1 MNINIKKTI
10 LSATIAT
17 IAVGGLTTSCVKD
30 LDVTPINPQQTLIL
44 NQDALLNKIYASFAL
59 TGQNGGAGSGDIPKE
74 IFDNEG
80 MSGFYRMSWS
90 LNEFTSDEAGWV
102 WSDAGVPEL
111 LHNAFAASNT
121 FSFAMYYRLYFTIT
135 LCNSYL
141 DQASDP
147 QKCAEAR
154 LIRALNYMYV
164 TDLFGAGPMSTSISS
179 ELAPYYDRKQLFA
192 FCESELKACVEDL
205 ADEGTNTYG
214 RLDKAAAYILLS
226 RLYLNAEVY
235 TGEAR
240 WDDAMKYAEMVINS
254 KYYHLLET
262 GKTNPVTNEVYS
274 PYQMLFLAD
283 NNENGAQYEA
293 IFPVILDGIRTQSYD
308 ATNFLVFSTYGS
320 KESDVIPSGTNNS
333 WGKCA
338 RVKGKLVEK
347 FFPKGDA
354 PETDNLA
361 EMISKAKDDRALFFS
376 KGYSQYIETEDAS
389 EGFSCVKFRNVRSD
403 GKKAQAEN
411 FVDTDLPLLRV
422 AEAYLTYA
430 EASIRKNGQNPTA
443 NKYINKI
450 RARANAEQKGSYD
463 LEDVFDEWAREF
475 WFEGRRRTDLV
486 RFNRFGGQSEYRWEF
501 MSNQPNGGSFSSN
514 FNVFGLPSTDLDTN
528 TNLKQNEG
536 Y

>member
-164 TDLFGAGPMSTSISS
+164 TDLFGAGPMSTPFHQSWLHTMTANNSLRSASLSLRLVLKTLLMKEQIHMV
-179 ELAPYYDRKQLFA
+179 AWTKQLPTF
-192 FCESELKACVEDL
+192 FF
-205 ADEGTNTYG
+205 
-214 RLDKAAAYILLS
+214 
-226 RLYLNAEVY
+226 
-235 TGEAR
+235 
-240 WDDAMKYAEMVINS
+240 
-254 KYYHLLET
+254 H
-262 GKTNPVTNEVYS
+262 
-274 PYQMLFLAD
+274 
-283 NNENGAQYEA
+283 
-293 IFPVILDGIRTQSYD
+293 
-308 ATNFLVFSTYGS
+308 VF
-320 KESDVIPSGTNNS
+320 
-333 WGKCA
+333 
-338 RVKGKLVEK
+338 
-347 FFPKGDA
+347 
-354 PETDNLA
+354 
-361 EMISKAKDDRALFFS
+361 ISMRKSIQAKHV
-376 KGYSQYIETEDAS
+376 GMM
-389 EGFSCVKFRNVRSD
+389 
-403 GKKAQAEN
+403 
-411 FVDTDLPLLRV
+411 P
-422 AEAYLTYA
+422 
-430 EASIRKNGQNPTA
+430 
-443 NKYINKI
+443 
-450 RARANAEQKGSYD
+450 
-463 LEDVFDEWAREF
+463 
-475 WFEGRRRTDLV
+475 
-486 RFNRFGGQSEYRWEF
+486 
-501 MSNQPNGGSFSSN
+501 
-514 FNVFGLPSTDLDTN
+514 
-528 TNLKQNEG
+528 
-536 Y
+536 